1 MAGRWTSRRSRTRRC
16 CGCGARRGIAMAIDI
31 SRREFVVGATA
42 GLTFAFACDLGRI
55 GRVARAS
62 AQAAGLSPNIWVT
75 INSDD
80 TITIV
85 SAAVEMG
92 QGSMTGMP
100 VVVAEELDADWT
112 NVKVVPPPSNPVY
125 GNPGFG
131 GAQSIVASR
140 STRSL

>member
-1 MAGRWTSRRSRTRRC
+1 MV
-16 CGCGARRGIAMAIDI
+16 MDI
-31 SRREFVVGATA
+31 SRREFVVGTTA
-42 GLTFAFACDLGRI
+42 GLTFAFAFDLGRI

-75 INSDD
+75 INPDH

-92 QGSMTGMP
+92 QGSMTGIP

-112 NVKVVPPPSNPVY
+112 KGTGVPRPSDAVFR
-125 GNPGFG
+125 NPGVG
-131 GAQSIVASR
+131 RA
-140 STRSL
+140 